1 MASLTVQK
9 NGKTPATPQSTP
21 ERGREEEG
29 GVLMREYPGNLDPS
43 KARNL
48 AVFGAMVTGVVG
60 VGMAIFSV
68 VGGEEAGGAG
78 LLAASALAFGL
89 LV

>member
-1 MASLTVQK
+1 
-9 NGKTPATPQSTP
+9 
-21 ERGREEEG
+21 
-29 GVLMREYPGNLDPS
+29 MREYPGNLDPS

-78 LLAASALAFGL
+78 LGCWQRRRSHSGC
-89 LV
+89 